1 MSDSGYSPAP
11 SATFERSPSIDPTK
25 HVSYVSEPTAPTAS
39 SVHNGHSEPQLTATS
54 QHSMPPVQSDVR
66 PIMKSANQISDSGL
80 NSTSFGQAPGLS
92 GEVHNIMSAN
102 EVNSKVD
109 SEEKA
114 PTFTPIVERDQSNKG
129 ESDEAEADDDNQ
141 QQEHVGVSMV
151 GKKFKPVNPEAYH
164 VEDDDD
170 DDDEY

>member
-1 MSDSGYSPAP
+1 MSYSGYSPAP

-39 SVHNGHSEPQLTATS
+39 SIHNGHSDPQLTATS
-54 QHSMPPVQSDVR
+54 QSLVPPVQADVR

-80 NSTSFGQAPGLS
+80 NSTSFGQAPGRS

-102 EVNSKVD
+102 EVTGKVAG
-109 SEEKA
+109 EAKA
-114 PTFTPIVERDQSNKG
+114 PTFTPIVERDESNKG
-129 ESDEAEADDDNQ
+129 ESDEAEADNDNE

-151 GKKFKPVNPEAYH
+151 GKKFKPVNPEAYY

-170 DDDEY
+170 DDEY